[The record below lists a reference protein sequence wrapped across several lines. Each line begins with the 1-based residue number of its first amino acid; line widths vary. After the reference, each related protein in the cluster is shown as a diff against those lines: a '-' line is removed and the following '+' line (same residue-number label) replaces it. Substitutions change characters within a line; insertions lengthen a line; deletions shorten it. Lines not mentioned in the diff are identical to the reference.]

1 MQTVSMIGP
10 KGLNDI
16 FRRVECD
23 VINRTGTVLALGD
36 LVAFDMTRGD
46 AASTNISTALE
57 NVVVPATANLNFP
70 MAIVSDLLDGEGA
83 DDSKVRVVIQGD
95 VQARVAASLSAG
107 DLLMASN
114 GLDSL
119 VLLAA
124 QAVPA
129 AARGQLLEDSDGASI
144 TNKRILFNGLGA
156 LAVSNIGE
164 TP

>member
-23 VINRTGTVLALGD
+23 VINRTGTVLELGD
-36 LVAFDMTRGD
+36 LVAFDMTQGD
-46 AASTNISTALE
+46 AASTSISTALE

-70 MAIVSDLLDGEGA
+70 MAIVSDLLDGSGA
-83 DDSKVRVVIQGD
+83 DDSKVRVVVQGD
-95 VQARVAASLSAG
+95 VQARVAASLSTG

-119 VLLAA
+119 VALAA
-124 QAVPA
+124 QAVPS
-129 AARGQLLEDSDGASI
+129 AARGQLLEDSDASSI

-156 LAVSNIGE
+156 LAVTNIGE

>member
-16 FRRVECD
+16 FRRIECD
-23 VINRTGTVLALGD
+23 VINRTGTVLELGD
-36 LVAFDMTRGD
+36 LVAFDMTQGD
-46 AASTNISTALE
+46 AASTSISTALE
-57 NVVVPATANLNFP
+57 NVIVPATANLNFT
-70 MAIVSDLLDGEGA
+70 MGVVSDLLDGAGA
-83 DDSKVRVVIQGD
+83 DDSKVRVVLQGD

-119 VLLAA
+119 VALAA
-124 QAVPA
+124 QAVPS
-129 AARGQLLEDSDGASI
+129 AARGQILEDSDASSI

-156 LAVSNIGE
+156 LAVTNIGE